1 MKSILLSAA
10 LLLGYAQAIEEF
22 FVQTQTFAPSS
33 FHELNVL
40 DQNSRAGLI
49 VGWILYGIAV
59 VISFILVFKST
70 IDRSR
75 EYDKNLE
82 DAKAQ
87 MRRLGIN
94 QIEVDREFDEL
105 QKGHV
110 QAEEQFDL
118 IEVALQEGKK
128 IREGRGDNRI

>member
-22 FVQTQTFAPSS
+22 FVQTQTFSTCT
-33 FHELNVL
+33 FHEFNTL
-40 DQNSRAGLI
+40 DQSSRAGLI
-49 VGWILYGIAV
+49 VGWVLFGIIV
-59 VISFILVFKST
+59 VICFALVFKST
-70 IDRSR
+70 IDRTK
-75 EYDKNLE
+75 EYDQNLE
-82 DAKAQ
+82 NARAL
-87 MRRLGIN
+87 MRKLGIN
-94 QIEVDREFDEL
+94 QMEVDHEFDEL

>member
-22 FVQTQTFAPSS
+22 FVQTQTFATTT
-33 FHELNVL
+33 FHEFNVL

-49 VGWILYGIAV
+49 VGWILYGIMV
-59 VISFILVFKST
+59 VISFVLVFKST
-70 IDRSR
+70 IDRSK
-75 EYDKNLE
+75 EYDQNLE
-82 DAKAQ
+82 DAREK
-87 MRRLGIN
+87 MRELKIN

-105 QKGHV
+105 QKGKV

>member
-22 FVQTQTFAPSS
+22 FVQTQTFATTT
-33 FHELNVL
+33 FHEFNVL

-49 VGWILYGIAV
+49 VGWILYGIMV
-59 VISFILVFKST
+59 VIPFVLVFKST
-70 IDRSR
+70 IDRSK
-75 EYDKNLE
+75 EYDQNLE
-82 DAKAQ
+82 DAREK
-87 MRRLGIN
+87 MRELKIN

-105 QKGHV
+105 QKGKV